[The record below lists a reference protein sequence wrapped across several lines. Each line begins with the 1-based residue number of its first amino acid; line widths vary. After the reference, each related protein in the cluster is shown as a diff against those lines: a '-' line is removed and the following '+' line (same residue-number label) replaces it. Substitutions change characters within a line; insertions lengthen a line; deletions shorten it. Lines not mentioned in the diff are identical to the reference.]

1 MFYHPNA
8 YIPSIINKSPGLEKR
23 TKILNILAERKI
35 NLKNLQQKTGI
46 KTSTLNYH
54 LKLLE
59 KHGIVKRRR
68 IGKGVVIEELGMG
81 QRTIKE
87 YF

>member
-1 MFYHPNA
+1 MSYHPNA
-8 YIPSIINKSPGLEKR
+8 YIPLMVNKRPGLEKR
-23 TKILNILAERKI
+23 TKILNVLAKGETS
-35 NLKNLQQKTGI
+35 LKSLQKEVEV
-46 KTSTLNYH
+46 KTSTLKYH

-59 KHGIVKRRR
+59 KYKIVEKKR
-68 IGKGVVIEELGMG
+68 IKGGVVVRELRTG